1 MIFGICMIS
10 FPIVNVK
17 EQGGKGE
24 IVYETVRNDRKFTE
38 MCEKPTPLGVGWIAQ
53 KNKTMCM

>member
-1 MIFGICMIS
+1 MSS
-10 FPIVNVK
+10 FLIVDAR

-38 MCEKPTPLGVGWIAQ
+38 VYG
-53 KNKTMCM
+53 